1 MNTLMIHLALAVA
14 RLRARWR
21 AAAAEPERG
30 NSAETVVLI
39 ALFVL
44 LAITV
49 GGVITAK
56 VTSAANGISLP

>member
-1 MNTLMIHLALAVA
+1 MNRLTLLLAA
-14 RLRARWR
+14 RALSLRERWHT
-21 AAAAEPERG
+21 AMAEPERG

-56 VTSAANGISLP
+56 VTGAANSISLP

>member
-1 MNTLMIHLALAVA
+1 MNTLMIYLAVA
-14 RLRARWR
+14 VTRLRARWR
-21 AAAAEPERG
+21 AAVAEPERG

-56 VTSAANGISLP
+56 VTDAANGISLP

>member
-1 MNTLMIHLALAVA
+1 MNRMTLYLTARALS
-14 RLRARWR
+14 LRTRWR
-21 AAAAEPERG
+21 AMAAEPERG

-56 VTSAANGISLP
+56 VTGAANSISLP